1 MVGTF
6 YAAPA
11 PGEPAFVKVGDE
23 VAAGETLC
31 IVEAMKLMNEIGAPQ
46 MGIVREICVED
57 ASPVEYGTVL
67 FYIEPYR
74 EADAGEGA

>member
-11 PGEPAFVKVGDE
+11 PGEPPFVEVGDE
-23 VAAGETLC
+23 VTAGQSMC
-31 IVEAMKLMNEIGAPQ
+31 IVEAMKLMNEITADE
-46 MGIVREICVED
+46 MGTVREVCLED

-67 FYIEPYR
+67 FYIEPHGS
-74 EADAGEGA
+74 ENE